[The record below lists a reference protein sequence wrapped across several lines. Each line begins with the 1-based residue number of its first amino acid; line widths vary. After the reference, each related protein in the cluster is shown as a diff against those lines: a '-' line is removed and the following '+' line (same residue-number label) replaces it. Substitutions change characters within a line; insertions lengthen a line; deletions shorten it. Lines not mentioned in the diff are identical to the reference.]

1 MVRGWFLPPSITSNE
16 ENVVE
21 INVNTVPI
29 HQNIKKKVWYCL
41 KILLILRIKKKM
53 EDKLDKELDNLEKES
68 QSILDNIDTNNIN
81 ENDLNNIQLK
91 LDELLSKLNDVINEN
106 LNEEEN

>member
-1 MVRGWFLPPSITSNE
+1 
-16 ENVVE
+16 
-21 INVNTVPI
+21 
-29 HQNIKKKVWYCL
+29 
-41 KILLILRIKKKM
+41 M

-68 QSILDNIDTNNIN
+68 QYILDGIDTNNIN

-106 LNEEEN
+106 LKEEEN

>member
-1 MVRGWFLPPSITSNE
+1 
-16 ENVVE
+16 
-21 INVNTVPI
+21 
-29 HQNIKKKVWYCL
+29 
-41 KILLILRIKKKM
+41 M